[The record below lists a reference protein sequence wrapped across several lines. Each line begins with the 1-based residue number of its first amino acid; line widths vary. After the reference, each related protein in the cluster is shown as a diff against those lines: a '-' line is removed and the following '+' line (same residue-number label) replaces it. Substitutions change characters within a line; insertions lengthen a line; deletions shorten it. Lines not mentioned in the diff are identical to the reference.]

1 MTSPQLHAALKLR
14 AFPSHGITDV
24 RHRALTRL
32 HRLAD
37 AGTLAS
43 VNVDVWGG
51 HAVTESLTDHD
62 DAAAAA
68 VVPDFERWAEEH
80 GYTLAPAFAC
90 RERGSMLDDETREV
104 WVVPLVTLA
113 VYEGDRLEAVY
124 PHADGDRVRTVD
136 DGLAT
141 LETMRPSDDG
151 RSGDSASERNG
162 VESGRERLRVA
173 PGQ

>member
-1 MTSPQLHAALKLR
+1 
-14 AFPSHGITDV
+14 
-24 RHRALTRL
+24 
-32 HRLAD
+32 
-37 AGTLAS
+37 
-43 VNVDVWGG
+43 
-51 HAVTESLTDHD
+51 
-62 DAAAAA
+62 
-68 VVPDFERWAEEH
+68 
-80 GYTLAPAFAC
+80 
-90 RERGSMLDDETREV
+90 MLDDETREV

-124 PHADGDRVRTVD
+124 PHADGDCVRTVD